1 MHSQNSTCSY
11 VGGLLYI
18 YVYIYIYTHIYII
31 FIMSVSSFLICLLF
45 FDNVLFIL
53 YGFYSFLY
61 PIEHFE
67 DAYVKV
73 SPILPYYTTFLEY
86 RLPCLLSLLITPVM
100 TYFPSFSGNLRGST
114 SAGEFLSVEVLCEP
128 WKAEL
133 SISTIL
139 CSFSAS
145 ILWVSLDQSQFLN
158 FPAC

>member
-18 YVYIYIYTHIYII
+18 YVCVYIYIYTHIYII

-86 RLPCLLSLLITPVM
+86 RLPCLLSLLTTPAM
-100 TYFPSFSGNLRGST
+100 TLFPFFLWKSEGLTFSRRVP
-114 SAGEFLSVEVLCEP
+114 FCRCP
-128 WKAEL
+128 M
-133 SISTIL
+133 
-139 CSFSAS
+139 
-145 ILWVSLDQSQFLN
+145 
-158 FPAC
+158 